1 MCVWSRSSGC
11 ANCATPPTSP
21 QILRPGSLL
30 PPRSKDHPLKP
41 ITFHERKP
49 KSLRRE
55 NARKYKLLFGILEE
69 RRTVD
74 EENGEIHVALLLLCP
89 LIVKCNSL
97 WVLRLA

>member
-1 MCVWSRSSGC
+1 MFGAVVVAALTVLLRRR
-11 ANCATPPTSP
+11 PPRYYA
-21 QILRPGSLL
+21 QD